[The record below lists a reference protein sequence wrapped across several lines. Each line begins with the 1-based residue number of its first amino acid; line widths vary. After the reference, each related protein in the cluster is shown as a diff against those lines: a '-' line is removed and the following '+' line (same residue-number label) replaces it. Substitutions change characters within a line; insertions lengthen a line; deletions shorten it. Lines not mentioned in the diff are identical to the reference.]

1 MDYNYEEKDVDIYE
15 IFNEVVKSS
24 PKEPN
29 SYPLQFELES
39 LKELFEF
46 LLQFV
51 TMLCKEFYGDD
62 KGTVNLANLT
72 SDQFNLIDRYMQ
84 SIGFK
89 CTFQPMPAN
98 ADNINICYVNRF
110 DRIIITPETKLNELM
125 FGIKCNEMLYVI
137 MFSRILSF

>member
-1 MDYNYEEKDVDIYE
+1 MDLNYTYEEKDVDIEE
-15 IFNEVVKSS
+15 IFNEVIKTS

-51 TMLCKEFYGDD
+51 TMLCKEFYGDAQ
-62 KGTVNLANLT
+62 GQVNLANLT
-72 SDQFNLIDRYMQ
+72 TDQFNLIDRYMQ

-89 CTFQPMPAN
+89 CTFQPMAAN
-98 ADNINICYVNRF
+98 SDNINICYVNRF
-110 DRIIITPETKLNELM
+110 DRITITPETRLNELM
-125 FGIKCNEMLYVI
+125 FGIKCDSLLYVI
-137 MFSRILSF
+137 MFDRI

>member
-1 MDYNYEEKDVDIYE
+1 MNYNYEEKDVDIYE
-15 IFNEVVKSS
+15 IFNEVVKTS

-29 SYPLQFELES
+29 TYPLHFEVDS

-51 TMLCKEFYGDD
+51 TMLCKEFYGDE

-72 SDQFNLIDRYMQ
+72 TDQFNLIDRYMQ

-89 CTFQPMPAN
+89 STFQPMPAN
-98 ADNINICYVNRF
+98 ADNLNICHVNRF
-110 DRIIITPETKLNELM
+110 DRIVITPETRLNELM
-125 FGIKCNEMLYVI
+125 FGIKCDSLLYVI
-137 MFSRILSF
+137 MFSKI

>member
-1 MDYNYEEKDVDIYE
+1 MNYTYEEKDVDIDE

-29 SYPLQFELES
+29 SYPLRFELES

-51 TMLCKEFYGDD
+51 TMLCKEFYGDE
-62 KGTVNLANLT
+62 KGQVNLATLT
-72 SDQFNLIDRYMQ
+72 TDQFNLIDRYMQ

-89 CTFQPMPAN
+89 CTFQPMAAN
-98 ADNINICYVNRF
+98 ADNINIAYVNRF
-110 DRIIITPETKLNELM
+110 DRIAITPETKLNDLM
-125 FGIKCNEMLYVI
+125 FSIKCDSLLYVI
-137 MFSRILSF
+137 MFSRI